1 MCIFAQKL
9 VTMNNCTLTASLDDI
24 DAYAVE
30 MDAAYVNNDVDVVDN
45 LQYQLE
51 QIAEDDDCD
60 IQFE

>member
-9 VTMNNCTLTASLDDI
+9 VTMNNCTLTSTIDDN

-30 MDAAYVNNDVDVVDN
+30 MDAAYITNDVDVVDN

-51 QIAEDDDCD
+51 QIANDDCD

>member
-9 VTMNNCTLTASLDDI
+9 VTMNNCTLTSNLDDT

-30 MDAAYVNNDVDVVDN
+30 MDAAYVNNDVDVVDD

-51 QIAEDDDCD
+51 QIAEDDCN